1 MIRPNASTKRRQSSP
16 AKKRTNSL
24 SKADGQEGGG
34 ATSVADDR
42 RSKTNQLFEELLGD
56 DASAIGSLANDNKD
70 QTKGGEESVM
80 SSVLRP
86 LQTKRVPQSQ
96 DNNGNNDIPQDRR
109 NASLRAKHIPMQ
121 QQQQQQRQ
129 QMQVEEEEDGND
141 EATFMTKP
149 REIVFDSNSDDV
161 SALFG
166 GIGGGASVIAEGMQ
180 SYRGTFAKNRRGG
193 GGGGGGRGALS
204 KQQQRRG
211 MKFFNSDGNNN
222 NKYEDESRRTGAST
236 FQSHGVTSI
245 LEEIGLRPSS
255 RAVDKSSTSDSDEE
269 GKGHY
274 NNKYRNRHRNS
285 NDDGGGRHRG
295 RGRKDSSSSSF
306 KFNST
311 KTAIFC
317 VVGMFI
323 FVQFTTIRK
332 QNKKTMTHLNERF
345 DNRYTPLKEQAVSSH
360 SGISNE
366 LRDLAMENVE
376 GGNDRR
382 RGAYMRPDQNNA
394 AHDEQTWHNDAA
406 KVPPVQDQKWDQLD
420 QDQMFLDDGISDTN
434 GGNLRGRNPQVVQ
447 TETSAM
453 QPLFNPG
460 DSDGEMQLQQQHE
473 QPQQVV
479 PAQQQTQQQIQPLK
493 NQLMFETPNTNTDD
507 MNMADT
513 HPLLKPKEGLSMA
526 DAVEK
531 LGAVD
536 KLSDID
542 PRPKQQLSNELIP
555 ARFKVFADL
564 RTPFVVG
571 RDTPFYWHIPRSG
584 GVVLKTLLSH
594 CLGQTLSAEV
604 GELNGHE
611 NDLEVKVISFAEHN
625 YTNVN
630 VATPEGIARALNR
643 GLVPSHLSD
652 TIVSAHVDL
661 IPSLFNANDKAKA
674 FVMFRHPVDRA
685 ASML

>member
-1 MIRPNASTKRRQSSP
+1 
-16 AKKRTNSL
+16 
-24 SKADGQEGGG
+24 
-34 ATSVADDR
+34 
-42 RSKTNQLFEELLGD
+42 
-56 DASAIGSLANDNKD
+56 
-70 QTKGGEESVM
+70 
-80 SSVLRP
+80 
-86 LQTKRVPQSQ
+86 
-96 DNNGNNDIPQDRR
+96 
-109 NASLRAKHIPMQ
+109 
-121 QQQQQQRQ
+121 
-129 QMQVEEEEDGND
+129 
-141 EATFMTKP
+141 
-149 REIVFDSNSDDV
+149 
-161 SALFG
+161 
-166 GIGGGASVIAEGMQ
+166 
-180 SYRGTFAKNRRGG
+180 
-193 GGGGGGRGALS
+193 
-204 KQQQRRG
+204 
-211 MKFFNSDGNNN
+211 
-222 NKYEDESRRTGAST
+222 
-236 FQSHGVTSI
+236 
-245 LEEIGLRPSS
+245 
-255 RAVDKSSTSDSDEE
+255 
-269 GKGHY
+269 
-274 NNKYRNRHRNS
+274 
-285 NDDGGGRHRG
+285 
-295 RGRKDSSSSSF
+295 
-306 KFNST
+306 
-311 KTAIFC
+311 
-317 VVGMFI
+317 
-323 FVQFTTIRK
+323 
-332 QNKKTMTHLNERF
+332 
-345 DNRYTPLKEQAVSSH
+345 
-360 SGISNE
+360 
-366 LRDLAMENVE
+366 
-376 GGNDRR
+376 
-382 RGAYMRPDQNNA
+382 MRPDQNTA
-394 AHDEQTWHNDAA
+394 AHDEQTWHNDATKA
-406 KVPPVQDQKWDQLD
+406 PPVKDQKWDQLD

-479 PAQQQTQQQIQPLK
+479 PAQQQAQQEIQPLK
-493 NQLMFETPNTNTDD
+493 NQLLFETPNTNTDD